1 MAKRKKH
8 NWLELTV
15 LFIGLALVCFTLGF
29 LGYAAIT
36 AQNTMPDIKVSQ
48 GRTERVDGY
57 YGIPIRVENLGSQTV
72 EDLLVEVVLDT
83 GKTKEVAQLR
93 FRFLPGKSTAKGWA
107 TFKQDPSDLPVT
119 LYVHGYR
126 IP

>member
-1 MAKRKKH
+1 MTKRKKH

-15 LFIGLALVCFTLGF
+15 LFIGLTLVCFTLGF
-29 LGYAAIT
+29 LGYTAIT
-36 AQNTMPDIKVSQ
+36 ARDTMPEIKISQ

-57 YGIPIRVENLGSQTV
+57 YGILITAKNLGSQTV

-83 GKTKEVAQLR
+83 GETEEVAQLR

-107 TFKQDPSDLPVT
+107 TFKQDPSNLSII